1 MYRIKLPKQ
10 FAMQAISIAI
20 GQAGINFF
28 AQHFLVPQLEQL
40 LGKLT
45 PASRTI
51 SVPDFSSQNGDV
63 TLFVSNL
70 SIALSNGSLSGF
82 NPVFQKMAQGV
93 VAGVPAFTLNFQAFG
108 FAANY
113 NWFEAYHLVTD
124 TFIPPNSESS
134 IPSDPRNTFTYTPV
148 FAGMAITLVIQFAYN
163 SSTKAWEM
171 TAGKGSASAQGPV
184 ANIPRN
190 SILWTQDVKCFVGHV
205 DDTTEASITATDFTG
220 LINNLINGVVNSIQ
234 GSGQLGNNIT
244 YDFSPGDSGLLFPN
258 NDGIQIGV
266 KGGASYNGTAYSG
279 SNPPSLPLPAP
290 LADSDTHH
298 LNMYV
303 SNYEVDALNWA
314 FFQAGK
320 LNTVVNAADL
330 PDPGVLKVKT
340 YVPSCPPLQP
350 YAGRA
355 MQAQIQPNSA
365 PVTAFQLVYEL
376 SDAVMAVL
384 QNQLS
389 TAVYN
394 DLTGLQGNSYAS
406 EASLLSDLNLNGIT
420 DSSDITKIETAAQSM
435 GMVVTHDIN
444 YTLTILDFE
453 PTQPTISF
461 NVKRV
466 DILNNLNLGVGGANN
481 QAQTMQFGFTNAS
494 WTETFISSTIPG
506 LEGGVFDGL
515 WANAGEPQYASLM
528 QDLGKNGV
536 PLPIMQGFSFDFT
549 NAELSIQN
557 GYVSILANVNYNNP

>member
-320 LNTVVNAADL
+320 LSTVVNAADL
-330 PDPGVLKVKT
+330 PNPDVLKVKT
-340 YVPSCPPLQP
+340 YVNSDPDALKP

-355 MQAQIQPNSA
+355 MQAQIQPKSA
-365 PVTAFQLVYEL
+365 PTTAFQLVYEL
-376 SDAVMAVL
+376 SEAVL
-384 QNQLS
+384 DVLQKQLPAS
-389 TAVYN
+389 IYN
-394 DLTGLQGNSYAS
+394 DLSSLGGNNYAS
-406 EASLLSDLNLNGIT
+406 AASLESDLSGNNIPST
-420 DSSDITKIETAAQSM
+420 YFATIEAAAQSM
-435 GMVVTHDIN
+435 GMVVTHDID
-444 YTLTILDFE
+444 YVLTILDFQ
-453 PTQPTISF
+453 PTQPTITF
-461 NVKRV
+461 NIKRV
-466 DILNNLNLGVGGANN
+466 DIMSNLSLGLGGANN
-481 QAQTMQFGFTNAS
+481 TVQTLQFSFINAS
-494 WTETFISSTIPG
+494 WTETFIGSTIPK
-506 LEGGVFDGL
+506 LNSDGFGDI
-515 WANAGEPQYASLM
+515 WGTAGETQYATLM
-528 QDLGKNGV
+528 QELGKNGV

-549 NAELSIQN
+549 NAELSIQEN
-557 GYVSILANVNYNNP
+557 YLSILANVQYTS

>member
-1 MYRIKLPKQ
+1 
-10 FAMQAISIAI
+10 MQAITIAI
-20 GQAGINFF
+20 GKAGISFF
-28 AQHFLVPQLEQL
+28 AQQLLASKITQL
-40 LGKLT
+40 LGTLVPPDKSL
-45 PASRTI
+45 
-51 SVPDFSSQNGDV
+51 SVQQIDITYSTATNITV
-63 TLFVSNL
+63 NL
-70 SIALSNGSLSGF
+70 SQGSLSQFQPALSGS
-82 NPVFQKMAQGV
+82 PVQQANGMFQLTINTGNFSAVYSWNEQYIYTYCYNDMGTIICD
-93 VAGVPAFTLNFQAFG
+93 PAKNENNTYTYTQAF
-108 FAANY
+108 
-113 NWFEAYHLVTD
+113 ELLSLLV
-124 TFIPPNSESS
+124 S
-134 IPSDPRNTFTYTPV
+134 
-148 FAGMAITLVIQFAYN
+148 LQFSFN
-163 SSTKAWEM
+163 SSNNAWQI
-171 TAGKGSASAQGPV
+171 TVTGTQANATPGSPT
-184 ANIPRN
+184 IPKN
-190 SILWTQDVKCFVGHV
+190 SILQNQDPSDCGFSSHV
-205 DDTTEASITATDFTG
+205 DAATAQAISAIDFATP
-220 LINNLINGVVNSIQ
+220 INALINGLIQ
-234 GSGQLGNNIT
+234 TIPGSGNLGNGIVYN
-244 YDFSPGDSGLLFPN
+244 FSTGNDGLVFPN
-258 NDGIQIGV
+258 NDGIQMGIT
-266 KGGASYNGTAYSG
+266 GGASYQGTAFAG
-279 SNPPSLPLPAP
+279 PNPPSLPLPAP
-290 LADSDTHH
+290 LSDTDLHH

-444 YTLTILDFE
+444 YTLTILDFQ

-515 WANAGEPQYASLM
+515 WANAGEPQYANLM